1 MQGNAPQN
9 SLKSLLIL
17 AFLQELLIGEGAIDV
32 LRYLREGRM
41 GGGVDIE
48 RIDSQ
53 GLVIYFQEI
62 LESDLFLCRCW
73 PVSLREFNRSWR
85 FFLSRREAIP
95 HIFRLIKTES
105 LDATFANHNQSIP
118 LKRG

>member
-1 MQGNAPQN
+1 MQGNPPQN
-9 SLKSLLIL
+9 PLKSLLIL
-17 AFLQELLIGEGAIDV
+17 AFLHELLIGEGAIDV

-62 LESDLFLCRCW
+62 LESDLFLCRRW
-73 PVSLREFNRSWR
+73 LVPLREFNRSWR
-85 FFLSRREAIP
+85 FLLS
-95 HIFRLIKTES
+95 
-105 LDATFANHNQSIP
+105 
-118 LKRG
+118 